1 MPVTEVRA
9 ERASKDD
16 GPQRLGRFTPGAAS
30 GRHCER
36 SEATQ
41 RSMQAAPG
49 LLRRFASRNDEFSRS
64 RSAPAPC
71 SFHALNGFAS
81 DGSERHFFAPFKRG
95 RRSAERRTKVQGSR
109 TRKTARPDWPR
120 SCKRTARLPALHR
133 GHAPGTLH
141 PQLGPGRASWNH
153 RIQTGGPSPAPV
165 QRAPRSPVTRRT
177 GRCPSR
183 LRAKS
188 DELRPQ
194 EPHPLRQSASPVDVP
209 HDERDGR
216 LYSNNKH
223 VVKAFLIYSNK
234 SRGYAI

>member
-1 MPVTEVRA
+1 MTSFLVLATRFCARVILHASRKLPRTD
-9 ERASKDD
+9 ERQFVCSPENEGGGAPNGAPKSKV
-16 GPQRLGRFTPGAAS
+16 
-30 GRHCER
+30 
-36 SEATQ
+36 
-41 RSMQAAPG
+41 AAPG
-49 LLRRFASRNDEFSRS
+49 NS
-64 RSAPAPC
+64 
-71 SFHALNGFAS
+71 
-81 DGSERHFFAPFKRG
+81 
-95 RRSAERRTKVQGSR
+95 KVR
-109 TRKTARPDWPR
+109 AWPR
-120 SCKRTARLPALHR
+120 SCKRIARLPALHR